1 MDRAAILRHFEKA
14 DGINE
19 AKKIYKELAKKLHP
33 DVGGSTELFKLLNEI
48 YNHIIEHGINFSNGV
63 EFDLE
68 LEKVIS
74 KILHFEH
81 IVIEVVGS
89 WIWVSGDTRHIKETL
104 KELNFKWANKK
115 KLWYYGEM
123 KGKNPKQKSME
134 EIKNKYGCEVVK
146 NKPMEKLTA

>member
-48 YNHIIEHGINFSNGV
+48 YNHIIEHGVNFSNGA

-74 KILHFEH
+74 GSFIIPCQSGKIIFTQGMTHENRNRCRA
-81 IVIEVVGS
+81 ICS
-89 WIWVSGDTRHIKETL
+89 
-104 KELNFKWANKK
+104 
-115 KLWYYGEM
+115 
-123 KGKNPKQKSME
+123 
-134 EIKNKYGCEVVK
+134 
-146 NKPMEKLTA
+146 